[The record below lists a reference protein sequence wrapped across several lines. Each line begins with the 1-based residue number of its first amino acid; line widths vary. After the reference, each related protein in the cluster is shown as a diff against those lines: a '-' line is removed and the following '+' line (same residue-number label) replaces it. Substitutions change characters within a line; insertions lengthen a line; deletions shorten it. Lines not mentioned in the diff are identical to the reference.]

1 MVAGIQPISV
11 SCNSKQITPAMGL
24 PMVKKVSHGK
34 NKLISKRIGFLVSF
48 KVLQLYRQYE
58 NIALLFTFAKAWCR
72 LHAKPCVIDPLA
84 KRDGFDFRDVSMR
97 RIDQA
102 ISFFWHNY

>member
-48 KVLQLYRQYE
+48 NALQLYRQYE
-58 NIALLFTFAKAWCR
+58 SVALLFTFAKVWCR
-72 LHAKPCVIDPLA
+72 LHAKPCVIHPFA
-84 KRDGFDFRDVSMR
+84 KRGGFDFRDISMR

-102 ISFFWHNY
+102 ISFFRHNY